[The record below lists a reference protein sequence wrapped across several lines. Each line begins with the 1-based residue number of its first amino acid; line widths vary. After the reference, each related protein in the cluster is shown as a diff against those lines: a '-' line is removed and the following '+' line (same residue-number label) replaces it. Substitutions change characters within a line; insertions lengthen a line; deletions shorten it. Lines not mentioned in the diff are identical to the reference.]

1 MANQNPKE
9 SEPVNIPPWF
19 RIKSDSRRT
28 YKATPNENLGAAF
41 KAALE
46 YLETFGQDESI
57 AAGITDTVTKMAFET
72 FLTGIDETL
81 AAYRK
86 QVDGAKRRQEEK
98 RKKKEEEEA
107 ALKAALEKYGTPEP
121 QPQQSQ
127 FERGPKGA

>member
-9 SEPVNIPPWF
+9 SETVNIPPWF

-28 YKATPNENLGAAF
+28 YKATPDANLGAAF

-46 YLETFGQDESI
+46 YLETLGQDESI
-57 AAGITDTVTKMAFET
+57 AAGITDTVTKIAFET

-81 AAYRK
+81 IAYQK
-86 QVDGAKRRQEEK
+86 QIEGAKRRQEE
-98 RKKKEEEEA
+98 RKKKKAEEETQ
-107 ALKAALEKYGTPEP
+107 KAALEKYGTPEP

-127 FERGPKGA
+127 FEKVPKGA